1 MLKKKEEALIHEP
14 GPGVTRRLLNHGG
27 RLMAVEFQFKS
38 GAEVRPHT
46 HPHEQIGVFMRG
58 RFEAT
63 VGGKTVMAE
72 PGDSCYWAPGVPHGV
87 RCLEDGVILDVFTP
101 IREDFL
107 PGASSELTSP
117 PLPE

>member
-1 MLKKKEEALIHEP
+1 MLKKNADAVIHEM
-14 GPGVTRRLLNHGG
+14 GAGVSRRILIHGG
-27 RLMAVEFQFKS
+27 RLMAVEFHFKA

-72 PGDSCYWAPGVPHGV
+72 PGDSYYAAPEVPHGV
-87 RCLEDGVILDVFTP
+87 KCLEDGVILDVFTP

-107 PGASSELTSP
+107 L
-117 PLPE
+117 